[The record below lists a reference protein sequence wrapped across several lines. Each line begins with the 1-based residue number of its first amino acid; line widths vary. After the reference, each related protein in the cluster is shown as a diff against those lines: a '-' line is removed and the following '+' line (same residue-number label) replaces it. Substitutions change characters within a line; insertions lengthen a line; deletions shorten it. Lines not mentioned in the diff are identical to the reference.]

1 MNSDKPLQVLIVE
14 DEVKLAELLRDYLL
28 NEGYEVEMR
37 HSGDGVVDAV
47 RNNPPAMILL
57 DLMLPGV
64 DGLTICREVRAFSEV
79 PIIMVTARIDEIDK
93 LLGLDLGAD
102 DYICKPF
109 KPREVVARVR
119 AVLRRSTIGFE
130 KPLLPGL
137 HLDTERMEATFDG
150 KSLTLTQAEFRLL
163 QKLVDNPH
171 RVFSRQQLID
181 AIYDDYR
188 VVTDRS
194 IDSHVKNLRH
204 KLAEVMPE
212 QDPIRSVYGVG
223 YKLELP

>member
-1 MNSDKPLQVLIVE
+1 MSSDKPLRVLIVE

-37 HSGDGVVDAV
+37 HSGNGVVDAV
-47 RNNPPAMILL
+47 RNNPPAIILL

-64 DGLTICREVRAFSEV
+64 DGLTICREVRTFSDV
-79 PIIMVTARIDEIDK
+79 SIIMVTARIDEIDR

-109 KPREVVARVR
+109 KPREVVARVK
-119 AVLRRSTIGFE
+119 AVLRRSVLGFE

-137 HLDTERMEATFDG
+137 HLDAERVEATVDG
-150 KSLTLTQAEFRLL
+150 KSLSLTQAEFRLL
-163 QKLVDNPH
+163 QKLVDNPR

-188 VVTDRS
+188 VVSDRS

-212 QDPIRSVYGVG
+212 QDPIQSVYGVG
-223 YKLELP
+223 YKLEL

>member
-1 MNSDKPLQVLIVE
+1 MSGDKQPRVLIVE

-47 RNNPPAMILL
+47 RNDPPAMILL

-79 PIIMVTARIDEIDK
+79 SIIMVTARVDEIDR
-93 LLGLDLGAD
+93 LLGLELGAD

-109 KPREVVARVR
+109 KPREVVARVK
-119 AVLRRSTIGFE
+119 AVLRRSVSGFE
-130 KPLLPGL
+130 KTLLPGL
-137 HLDTERMEATFDG
+137 HLDTERMEASVNG
-150 KSLTLTQAEFRLL
+150 KPLTLTQAEFRLL
-163 QKLVDNPH
+163 QKLVDNPR

-188 VVTDRS
+188 VVSDRS
-194 IDSHVKNLRH
+194 VDSHIKNLRH
-204 KLAEVMPE
+204 KLAEAMPE

-223 YKLELP
+223 YKLEL